1 MFVVL
6 RSGIAT
12 MLDVEER
19 SADALRGNLPLHQ
32 AQLAGLKRLSAR
44 ASAGPSTPPGTRRV
58 FFSFSA
64 YARSVID
71 HLKKCEVPIAE
82 GLSEEEF
89 EKIEATYGFTFPP
102 DLKGILQEGVP
113 VGPGFPNWR
122 TGNVQHLRM
131 RLNLPVLGL
140 LHEVANSKFWWKAWG
155 PRPVDIE
162 QSIRTARNALRKYPL
177 LVPMYGHCYIAAA
190 PSLAGNPVFFVYQ
203 KNVVYCGYD
212 VADFFER
219 EAFRAHDCDPPF
231 ELDEWQDN
239 TGSGRSLG
247 SSSSG
252 SGANRRGDHYH
263 TDVDSTHRSS
273 NSSSATD
280 LSDASGSGSS
290 ESRSETWGRNLDV
303 LARNSE
309 SYGTPRSRGNIFSRF
324 GRSRSKN
331 MKASKCDE
339 NTSVES
345 ESPRSSICQDDIVR
359 YGQIIEKPLP
369 PKTLINLSMAIPPWA
384 ARTPRRIEF
393 WSEVAEK
400 HQRQSGGAH
409 RELPQIVDDEVAV
422 PSIPVKESQAKEDL
436 IRRNNSAAKSSK
448 WLTGYLEEMS
458 LVLRQGGWE
467 EDDISDMMESK
478 TSPELWNQPL
488 DAEVCSSMSLEE
500 NSLISAGSAV
510 LYMLGTVMVLE
521 ICEI

>member
-1 MFVVL
+1 
-6 RSGIAT
+6 
-12 MLDVEER
+12 MLDVDER
-19 SADALRGNLPLHQ
+19 SAEALRGNLPQHQ

-44 ASAGPSTPPGTRRV
+44 ASAGQSTPPGTRRV

-82 GLSEEEF
+82 GLSEEEC

-113 VGPGFPNWR
+113 VGAGFPNWR
-122 TGNVQHLRM
+122 TGNVQHIRM

-177 LVPMYGHCYIAAA
+177 LVPMYGHCYIASA

-203 KNVVYCGYD
+203 KNIIYCGYD

-239 TGSGRSLG
+239 SGSSRSLV

-252 SGANRRGDHYH
+252 NGTHKRGDPYH

-273 NSSSATD
+273 SSSCATD
-280 LSDASGSGSS
+280 LSDASGSCN
-290 ESRSETWGRNLDV
+290 SETWGRNLDV
-303 LARNSE
+303 LAKNAE
-309 SYGTPRSRGNIFSRF
+309 SFGTPRSRGNIFSRF

-331 MKASKCDE
+331 VKTSKGEE
-339 NTSVES
+339 N
-345 ESPRSSICQDDIVR
+345 RS
-359 YGQIIEKPLP
+359 
-369 PKTLINLSMAIPPWA
+369 
-384 ARTPRRIEF
+384 
-393 WSEVAEK
+393 
-400 HQRQSGGAH
+400 
-409 RELPQIVDDEVAV
+409 
-422 PSIPVKESQAKEDL
+422 
-436 IRRNNSAAKSSK
+436 
-448 WLTGYLEEMS
+448 
-458 LVLRQGGWE
+458 
-467 EDDISDMMESK
+467 MES
-478 TSPELWNQPL
+478 
-488 DAEVCSSMSLEE
+488 
-500 NSLISAGSAV
+500 
-510 LYMLGTVMVLE
+510 
-521 ICEI
+521 

>member
-1 MFVVL
+1 
-6 RSGIAT
+6 
-12 MLDVEER
+12 MLDVDER
-19 SADALRGNLPLHQ
+19 SAEALRGHLPQHQ

-44 ASAGPSTPPGTRRV
+44 ASAGQSTPPGTRRV

-82 GLSEEEF
+82 GLSEEEC

-122 TGNVQHLRM
+122 TGNVQHIRM

-177 LVPMYGHCYIAAA
+177 LVPMYGHCYIASS

-203 KNVVYCGYD
+203 KNIIYCGYD

-239 TGSGRSLG
+239 SGSSRSLV

-252 SGANRRGDHYH
+252 NGTNKRGDPYH

-273 NSSSATD
+273 SSSCATD
-280 LSDASGSGSS
+280 LSDASGSCN
-290 ESRSETWGRNLDV
+290 SETWGRNLDV
-303 LARNSE
+303 LAKNAE
-309 SYGTPRSRGNIFSRF
+309 SLGTPRSRGNIFSRF
-324 GRSRSKN
+324 GRSKSRN
-331 MKASKCDE
+331 LKALKGEE
-339 NTSVES
+339 NTSIES

-369 PKTLINLSMAIPPWA
+369 PRTLMNLSVTIPPWA

-393 WSEVAEK
+393 WGEVAEK
-400 HQRQSGGAH
+400 HQSQVGGSH
-409 RELPQIVDDEVAV
+409 RELPQIVDDEVVAPLV
-422 PSIPVKESQAKEDL
+422 PVKESPAKENL
-436 IRRNNSAAKSSK
+436 LRRNNSVARSSK

-467 EDDISDMMESK
+467 EDDISDMMESQS
-478 TSPELWNQPL
+478 SPGLWNQPL
-488 DAEVCSSMSLEE
+488 DAE
-500 NSLISAGSAV
+500 AV
-510 LYMLGTVMVLE
+510 LVTLAKEVELLSTSLKKAGWSVPDVTETMKMGLNAVW
-521 ICEI
+521 